1 MPYFAFVNTNAVLVR
16 KIDKPPL
23 NRKEPIRNQIHI
35 GSFVNKSILQE
46 NNLFYLLGSLFFV
59 FVFFSVFSSC
69 RN

>member
-23 NRKEPIRNQIHI
+23 NRKEPIWNQIHI

-46 NNLFYLLGSLFFV
+46 NNLFYLLGS
-59 FVFFSVFSSC
+59 
-69 RN
+69 